1 MSRYL
6 ECGSVVPGC
15 RFVIHAD
22 NDDELMMKAMA
33 HARAEHGVE
42 HFSEHL
48 KARMRAAIRDDRER
62 KAAPQHGP

>member
-1 MSRYL
+1 MSKVL

-33 HARAEHGVE
+33 HARAEHGIE
-42 HFSEHL
+42 HMSEQL
-48 KARMRAAIRDDRER
+48 KARILAAIRHE
-62 KAAPQHGP
+62 KVGGVAPQDA

>member
-1 MSRYL
+1 MSKVL

-33 HARAEHGVE
+33 HARAEHGIE
-42 HFSEHL
+42 HMSEQL
-48 KARMRAAIRDDRER
+48 KARMLAVIRDEKAGR
-62 KAAPQHGP
+62 AAPQDA

>member
-1 MSRYL
+1 MSKVL

-33 HARAEHGVE
+33 HARAEHGIE
-42 HFSEHL
+42 HMSEQL
-48 KARMRAAIRDDRER
+48 KARMLAAIRDEKLGR
-62 KAAPQHGP
+62 AAPQDA

>member
-1 MSRYL
+1 MSKVL

-33 HARAEHGVE
+33 HARAEHGIE
-42 HFSEHL
+42 HMSEQL
-48 KARMRAAIRDDRER
+48 KARMLAAIRDE
-62 KAAPQHGP
+62 KAGWAAPQDA